1 MKGKAL
7 HHPTAVIDPGATLD
21 LSVEIGPYCVIGK
34 GVSIAKGT
42 RLLSHVVVEGTTEIG
57 EDCVIHPFATIG
69 LQPQDLKYRGESTKL
84 IIGSKNIIREYVS
97 IHRAS
102 VGGDGATVIGSNN
115 FLMAYVH
122 IAHDCK
128 VGSDVIIANCAM
140 LGGHVTIED
149 HVVIGGIAG
158 IHQFTRIGK
167 YVMVGGLSRIS
178 QDVPP
183 FMIVSGIEPK
193 LFGPNSIGLKRH
205 GFTDAEINDLKKA
218 YKILFRQK
226 KTIKDAVEKIRDEME
241 ITGNIK
247 HLIKFIEKNKRGIIR

>member
-1 MKGKAL
+1 MKVKI
-7 HHPTAVIDPGATLD
+7 HTTAVVDPGSELD
-21 LSVEIGPYCVIGK
+21 ASVESGPYCIIKK
-34 GVSIAKGT
+34 GVSIGKRT
-42 RLLSHVVVEGTTEIG
+42 RLLSHIVVEGSTVIG

-69 LQPQDLKYRGESTKL
+69 LPPQDLKYKDENTKL
-84 IIGSKNIIREYVS
+84 ILGDRNIIREYVS

-102 VGGDGATVIGSNN
+102 VGGDGSTVVGSNN
-115 FLMAYVH
+115 FVMAYVH

-128 VGSDVIIANCAM
+128 IGNNIIMANSVM
-140 LGGHVTIED
+140 LGGHVVIED

-167 YVMVGGLSRIS
+167 YVMVGGLSRIT

-183 FMIVSGIEPK
+183 FMIVSGVEPK

-205 GFTDAEINDLKKA
+205 GFTDTEINDLKKA

-226 KTIKDAVEKIRDEME
+226 NTINDAVRKIHDEIEM
-241 ITGNIK
+241 TDNIR
-247 HLIKFIEKNKRGIIR
+247 HLIKFIEKNKRGISR

>member
-1 MKGKAL
+1 MKVKI
-7 HHPTAVIDPGATLD
+7 HPTAVVDPGTELD
-21 LSVEIGPYCVIGK
+21 ASVEIGPYCIIKK
-34 GVSIAKGT
+34 GVSVGKRT
-42 RLLSHVVVEGTTEIG
+42 RLLSHVVIEGSTVIG

-69 LQPQDLKYRGESTKL
+69 LPPQDLKYKGENTKL
-84 IIGSKNIIREYVS
+84 VLGDKNIIREYVS

-102 VGGDGATVIGSNN
+102 VGGDGSTVVGNNN
-115 FLMAYVH
+115 FIMAYVH

-128 VGSDVIIANCAM
+128 IGSHIIMANSAM
-140 LGGHVTIED
+140 LGGHVVIED

-158 IHQFTRIGK
+158 IHQYTRVGK
-167 YVMVGGLSRIS
+167 YVMVGGLSRIT

-183 FMIVSGIEPK
+183 FMIVSGVEPK

-205 GFTDAEINDLKKA
+205 GFTDADINDLKKA

-226 KTIKDAVEKIRDEME
+226 NTVSEAVKKIHDEME
-241 ITGNIK
+241 MTDNIK

>member
-1 MKGKAL
+1 MKVKI
-7 HHPTAVIDPGATLD
+7 HPTAVVEPGTDLD
-21 LSVEIGPYCVIGK
+21 SSVEIGPYCIIKK
-34 GVSIAKGT
+34 GVSIGKRT
-42 RLLSHVVVEGTTEIG
+42 RLLSHVVIEGATEVG
-57 EDCVIHPFATIG
+57 EDCVLHPFATIG
-69 LQPQDLKYRGESTKL
+69 LPPQDLKYKDENTKL
-84 IIGSKNIIREYVS
+84 VLGNRNIIREYVS

-102 VGGDGATVIGSNN
+102 VGGDGSTVVGHNN
-115 FLMAYVH
+115 FIMAYVH

-128 VGSDVIIANCAM
+128 IGSNIIMANSAM
-140 LGGHVTIED
+140 LGGHVVIED

-158 IHQFTRIGK
+158 IHQYTRVGK
-167 YVMVGGLSRIS
+167 YVMVGGLSRIT

-183 FMIVSGIEPK
+183 FMIVSGVEPK

-226 KTIKDAVEKIRDEME
+226 KTISEAVRKIQDEME
-241 ITGNIK
+241 MTDNIR